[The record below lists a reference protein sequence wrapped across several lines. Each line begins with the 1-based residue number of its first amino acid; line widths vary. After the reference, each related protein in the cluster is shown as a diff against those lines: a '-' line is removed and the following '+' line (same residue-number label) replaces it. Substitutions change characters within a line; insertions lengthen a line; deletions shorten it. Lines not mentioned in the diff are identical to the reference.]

1 MKDQSISI
9 HRIEGRPILRFVA
22 GRMLVCDS
30 ASPEDWLADEVAFPI
45 PPHEWERVRRAVESF
60 NAIMSKEKI
69 AEAAE

>member
-9 HRIEGRPILRFVA
+9 HRIEGHPILRFVA

-30 ASPEDWLADEVAFPI
+30 ASADWIADEVTFPT

-60 NAIMSKEKI
+60 NAIMSEAQI

>member
-30 ASPEDWLADEVAFPI
+30 ASDDWLADEVTFNMPK
-45 PPHEWERVRRAVESF
+45 HEWDSVRRAVESF
-60 NAIMSKEKI
+60 NAIMSEAQI
-69 AEAAE
+69 TEAAE

>member
-1 MKDQSISI
+1 MKNQSIGI
-9 HRIEGRPILRFVA
+9 HRIEGHPILRFVA

-30 ASPEDWLADEVAFPI
+30 ASADWLADEVTFPT

-60 NAIMSKEKI
+60 NAIMSETQI